1 MPANVSS
8 NANQPLSGVRVLDF
22 TRVLAG
28 PYCTAMMADLGAE
41 VIKVEAPHGDDYR
54 HIGPFRDGE
63 SLLFQAVNRGKRS
76 VSLDLKKPEAIAT
89 VKALLADCDVLIENF
104 RPGVMDKLG
113 LGYDQL
119 HTAFPHLV
127 YVSVSG
133 FGQTGPYASQPGYD
147 FIVQGMSGMMSITG
161 EPGREPQKIGTA
173 LADIMTGLYAT
184 IGIQAALWQRERTGL
199 GQQVDLALLDSMVGV
214 LANQAMNYLVS
225 GVAPQ
230 RMGNAHPNIVPY
242 QVLEVKNGHIIL
254 AVGNDGQFQRLCH
267 LLQLDHLSTDEA
279 YATNSARQIHR
290 EALTKILAEAFA
302 KWDKLELLDALH
314 QCNVPAGPINNIDEV
329 FADPQVISRGM
340 QLDLDGVPGVRTP
353 ITFSDAELTLNEA
366 SPKVDQHR
374 AEILAELKNNKQ

>member
-1 MPANVSS
+1 MNK
-8 NANQPLSGVRVLDF
+8 PLEGLKVLELA
-22 TRVLAG
+22 RVLAG
-28 PYCTAMMADLGAE
+28 PWVGQTLADLGAD
-41 VIKVEAPHGDDYR
+41 VIKVESPQGDDTR
-54 HIGPFRDGE
+54 TWGPPFVEREGDH
-63 SLLFQAVNRGKRS
+63 SAAYFHACNRGKRS
-76 VSLDLKKPEAIAT
+76 IALDFKQDADREIVIELVKQSDILVENFKLDGLKKYGLDYAT
-89 VKALLADCDVLIENF
+89 LKQINPRLI
-104 RPGVMDKLG
+104 
-113 LGYDQL
+113 YCSI
-119 HTAFPHLV
+119 T
-127 YVSVSG
+127 G
-133 FGQTGPYASQPGYD
+133 FGQTGPYAAQPGYD

-225 GVAPQ
+225 GIAPQ

-267 LLQLDHLSTDEA
+267 LLELDHLATDPA

-290 EALTKILAEAFA
+290 DALTKMLAQAFA

-314 QCNVPAGPINNIDEV
+314 KCNVPAGPINNIDEV

-353 ITFSDAELTLNEA
+353 ITFSDAELTLDTP

-374 AEILAELKNNKQ
+374 AEILAELQKNKE

>member
-1 MPANVSS
+1 MNK
-8 NANQPLSGVRVLDF
+8 PLEGLKVLELA
-22 TRVLAG
+22 RVLAG
-28 PYCTAMMADLGAE
+28 PWVGQTLADLGAD
-41 VIKVEAPHGDDYR
+41 VIKVESPQGDDTR
-54 HIGPFRDGE
+54 TWGPPFVERKDDK
-63 SLLFQAVNRGKRS
+63 SAAYFHACNRGKRS
-76 VSLDLKKPEAIAT
+76 IALNFKEAADREIVIELVKQSDVLVENFKLNGLKKYGLDYETLKQINPR
-89 VKALLADCDVLIENF
+89 LI
-104 RPGVMDKLG
+104 
-113 LGYDQL
+113 YCSI
-119 HTAFPHLV
+119 T
-127 YVSVSG
+127 G

>member
-1 MPANVSS
+1 MS
-8 NANQPLSGVRVLDF
+8 NKPLEGIKVLELA
-22 TRVLAG
+22 RVLAG
-28 PYCTAMMADLGAE
+28 PWVGQTFADLGAD
-41 VIKVEAPHGDDYR
+41 VIKVESPKGDDTR
-54 HIGPFRDGE
+54 TWGPPFVERENDR
-63 SLLFQAVNRGKRS
+63 SAAYFHSCNRGKRS
-76 VSLDLKKPEAIAT
+76 IALDFKNPDDIEIVLDL
-89 VKALLADCDVLIENF
+89 VRQSDVLVENF
-104 RPGVMDKLG
+104 KLG
-113 LGYDQL
+113 GLKKYGLDYDTL
-119 HTAFPHLV
+119 KKVNPRLIYCSIT
-127 YVSVSG
+127 G
-133 FGQTGPYASQPGYD
+133 FGQTGPYAPQPGYD

-199 GQQVDLALLDSMVGV
+199 GQQVDMALLDSMVGV
-214 LANQAMNYLVS
+214 LANQAMNYLTS

-267 LLQLDHLSTDEA
+267 LLELDHLATDEA
-279 YATNSARQIHR
+279 YATNSARQSHR

-302 KWDKLELLDALH
+302 KWDKWELLDALH
-314 QCNVPAGPINNIDEV
+314 KCNVPAGPINNIDEV
-329 FADPQVISRGM
+329 FADPQVIARNM

-353 ITFSDAELTLNEA
+353 ITFSDAELTLDTA

-374 AEILAELKNNKQ
+374 AEILAELQKNKE